1 MTAVRINDELLIALG
16 VAAFGA
22 ALSLMAWI
30 VKTLFTVT
38 AALKGIQD
46 AHEASEKRHEAFE
59 RRIERLEVRDIE
71 ERRAP

>member
-1 MTAVRINDELLIALG
+1 MTAVQINDELLIALG

-46 AHEASEKRHEAFE
+46 AHEAFE